1 VARNENLAKNE
12 RHKRGPGDI
21 LRLDNP
27 NPKVETC
34 DHASSFQ
41 LPISNFIFG
50 ERMDKGGVGER
61 VRRQI
66 RVPISGMN
74 IDISQRIRHSHPILI
89 LREAREP

>member
-1 VARNENLAKNE
+1 
-12 RHKRGPGDI
+12 
-21 LRLDNP
+21 
-27 NPKVETC
+27 
-34 DHASSFQ
+34 
-41 LPISNFIFG
+41 
-50 ERMDKGGVGER
+50 MDKGGVGER